1 MKIKWKII
9 YLVAMMIMTH
19 YYALTA
25 QDTHHFT
32 LTVEVHDLRN
42 ENGMVQFA
50 LYNEDGSIPDE
61 KYRRAYKIGRSSITD
76 HSSKYEFT
84 GLPAGMYAVNI
95 LHDENNNQAID
106 KGIVKP
112 KEGIGFSNFN
122 TIGFSNRP
130 SFLKAMIELSTDR
143 TIEVKVVYF

>member
-1 MKIKWKII
+1 
-9 YLVAMMIMTH
+9 MMIMTH

-61 KYRRAYKIGRSSITD
+61 KYRRAFKIGRSSITN

-84 GLPAGMYAVNI
+84 GLTAGMYAVNI